1 MAMISNNTRSFIGQ
15 GADGVE
21 PVSLRPINVNVVHSS
36 IFNRFT
42 KRFSIEEFNSY
53 EKVRQICS
61 LDDLAM
67 NVLIGNMIDEKFSG
81 WLVSTVGYDH
91 KFIDPCFM
99 TAMTPEQRSEWN
111 RVLSFH
117 TKQSGVIDT
126 ATAFLSPKKYMEE
139 KGIKANTFDSLV
151 VSDVGYIGKRE
162 VATLPYRVVVYQ
174 NSIYIV
180 VEEGF
185 LEQMEDKASKLKF
198 ISDVLKTA
206 YSVMPINTVNRSQWY
221 SVYLDTLI

>member
-1 MAMISNNTRSFIGQ
+1 MAMISNNARSFIGQ

-36 IFNRFT
+36 IFKRFT

-67 NVLIGNMIDEKFSG
+67 NVLIGDMIDQHFNK
-81 WLVSTVGYDH
+81 WLVSSTGFDH

-117 TKQSGVIDT
+117 MKQSNVIDS
-126 ATAFLSPKKYMEE
+126 ANAFLSPKKYMEE
-139 KGIKANTFDSLV
+139 KGIKLDRFDSEV

-162 VATLPYRVVVYQ
+162 EATLSYRVVVYQ

-185 LEQMEDKASKLKF
+185 LEQMGDKTSKLKF

-221 SVYLDTLI
+221 SIYLDALM